1 MLPAISDPESL
12 TPITGSAS
20 TDAAATDS
28 SSRSLDVLANRRRH
42 YVLQY
47 LEEADEPIS
56 LEELADHVAITEHD
70 EDRST
75 IADYGD
81 ALLGTRRRVML
92 SLRHLHIPKLEAAD
106 AVDFDIDANT
116 VTPGPASESL
126 LARAETVEAT
136 TGNEYNNQ

>member
-12 TPITGSAS
+12 TPITGSSS
-20 TDAAATDS
+20 TDADADN
-28 SSRSLDVLANRRRH
+28 SRSQSLDVLANHRRH
-42 YVLQY
+42 YVLHY
-47 LEEADEPIS
+47 LEEADESVS
-56 LEELADHVAITEHD
+56 LAELADHIAITEHD
-70 EDRST
+70 EDRSA

-92 SLRHLHIPKLEAAD
+92 SLRHLHIPKLEAAG

-116 VTPGPASESL
+116 VTSGPASESL

-136 TGNEYNNQ
+136 TGNEYSNQ